1 MTVGRVEVQ
10 QPTLAEHMIERFVPP
25 FTHNLASGPCSR
37 WNRNHLLKVVGCRVD
52 AIMPA
57 GPGDTGMAKRHAIIW
72 EDEMFGSSPT
82 FSDREDAGRQ
92 LAEAMLAH
100 PLHDPVVM
108 ALPRGGVPVAFEV
121 AQRLGIPLDLLIV
134 RKIGAP
140 GHPEYGIGA
149 VVDGREPHVV
159 ISEDAARHFRIP
171 PGYIATECD
180 HQIAEIERRHRIY
193 FGEDEPEQ
201 HDHSGRD
208 IILVDD
214 GIANGGSIRAG
225 IHALKEMGVG
235 SIRIAVPVAPRDL
248 LEALKD
254 EVDEIVCLSAPEKL
268 DAVSLHYG
276 DFSETT
282 DQDVVR
288 LLKQARRVNRTMH

>member
-1 MTVGRVEVQ
+1 
-10 QPTLAEHMIERFVPP
+10 
-25 FTHNLASGPCSR
+25 
-37 WNRNHLLKVVGCRVD
+37 
-52 AIMPA
+52 
-57 GPGDTGMAKRHAIIW
+57 
-72 EDEMFGSSPT
+72 MFGLNPT

-92 LAEAMLAH
+92 LADAMDMA
-100 PLHDPVVM
+100 PLHDPVVI

-121 AQRLGIPLDLLIV
+121 AQRLGLPLDLLIV

-159 ISEDAARHFRIP
+159 ISEKAARHFHIP
-171 PGYIATECD
+171 PGYIATEMD
-180 HQIAEIERRHRIY
+180 HQIAEIERRHRMY
-193 FGEDEPEQ
+193 FGEDEAEE
-201 HDHSGRD
+201 HDHTGRD

-225 IHALKEMGVG
+225 IRALKDMGAG
-235 SIRIAVPVAPRDL
+235 TIRVAVPVAPREL
-248 LEALKD
+248 LESLRD
-254 EVDEIVCLSAPEKL
+254 EVDEIVCLNAPEHME
-268 DAVSLHYG
+268 AVSQHYR

-288 LLKQARRVNRTMH
+288 LLKEARRLTRMMH

>member
-1 MTVGRVEVQ
+1 M
-10 QPTLAEHMIERFVPP
+10 AE
-25 FTHNLASGPCSR
+25 S
-37 WNRNHLLKVVGCRVD
+37 
-52 AIMPA
+52 
-57 GPGDTGMAKRHAIIW
+57 HAVIW
-72 EDEMFGSSPT
+72 EDEMFGSKPT

-100 PLHDPVVM
+100 PMHDPVVM

-149 VVDGREPHVV
+149 VVDGKEPHVV
-159 ISEDAARHFRIP
+159 ISEEAARHFHIP
-171 PGYIATECD
+171 PGYIATERD
-180 HQIAEIERRHRIY
+180 HQVAEIERRHRMY

-235 SIRIAVPVAPRDL
+235 TIRIAVPVAPRDL
-248 LEALKD
+248 LETLKE
-254 EVDEIVCLSAPEKL
+254 EVDEIVCLSAPERL
-268 DAVSLHYG
+268 EAVSRHYG

-288 LLKQARRVNRTMH
+288 LLKEARRVNRMIH